1 MKILDLSPAQ
11 ASFGLQGISALD
23 SPRLQVTCPPP
34 PRCGK
39 KEKFYRTSDGSCNNI
54 YNPRWGQARTA
65 FERIVPPRYAD
76 GISSPR
82 RSVTGNEL
90 PSPRLVSQSNVPDIN
105 RPSREFTLSVMQ
117 WGQFLDHDL
126 THTPIFRFGNSSGI
140 ECCHENGQFIARS
153 SLHPE
158 CFPISIPA
166 NDPFY
171 SRFGRRCMNFV
182 RSLPTTTSNC
192 TLGHRE
198 QMNQVTHYLDGS
210 TLYGSSDED
219 QKELRT
225 GFGGLLRFQ
234 DGALLPID
242 RFIGGEDCFHSGAGL
257 GCFAAGDSR
266 VNEQPLLSIMHTI
279 WFRQH
284 NRLAK
289 ELGRLNP
296 HWSDETI
303 FQETRRIVVAQIQ
316 HIAYNEW
323 LPIVIGTSTAE
334 AYNLL
339 PLREGFTHN
348 YDRFLSA
355 QIRNEFASIGFRF
368 GHTLVEGMVRLF
380 DKSHNNRESINLF
393 EHFNRP
399 GIIYQRFDE
408 LLRVLFKQPMQS
420 FDNNIVDDLTNRLF
434 QTDTMPFGMDLISLN
449 TQRAR
454 DHATG
459 TYNDLREACGV
470 RRARTFS
477 ELRDL
482 IRPESIEVFR
492 RIYASV
498 DDIDPFVAAISE
510 ASVNGGVLGTL
521 FSCIIRDQFTRLKFG
536 DRFYYENGGME
547 TSFTEAQL
555 YEIRKTSWAS
565 IICANGDDVERVQPL
580 AFRLPG
586 PNNEK
591 VPCSSAEIPKLDLTA
606 WISAPRETYGYPSS

>member
-1 MKILDLSPAQ
+1 
-11 ASFGLQGISALD
+11 
-23 SPRLQVTCPPP
+23 
-34 PRCGK
+34 
-39 KEKFYRTSDGSCNNI
+39 N
-54 YNPRWGQARTA
+54 
-65 FERIVPPRYAD
+65 
-76 GISSPR
+76 
-82 RSVTGNEL
+82 
-90 PSPRLVSQSNVPDIN
+90 LVS
-105 RPSREFTLSVMQ
+105 
-117 WGQFLDHDL
+117 
-126 THTPIFRFGNSSGI
+126 
-140 ECCHENGQFIARS
+140 
-153 SLHPE
+153 
-158 CFPISIPA
+158 
-166 NDPFY
+166 
-171 SRFGRRCMNFV
+171 
-182 RSLPTTTSNC
+182 TT
-192 TLGHRE
+192 
-198 QMNQVTHYLDGS
+198 
-210 TLYGSSDED
+210 
-219 QKELRT
+219 
-225 GFGGLLRFQ
+225 
-234 DGALLPID
+234 
-242 RFIGGEDCFHSGAGL
+242 
-257 GCFAAGDSR
+257 
-266 VNEQPLLSIMHTI
+266 
-279 WFRQH
+279 
-284 NRLAK
+284 NRLAQ

-303 FQETRRIVVAQIQ
+303 FQETRRIIVAQIQ

-399 GIIYQRFDE
+399 GIIYRRFDE

-510 ASVNGGVLGTL
+510 ASVNGAFWEPFL
-521 FSCIIRDQFTRLKFG
+521 
-536 DRFYYENGGME
+536 
-547 TSFTEAQL
+547 AQL

>member
-1 MKILDLSPAQ
+1 MFTLQVQSYQPPINSCAASRFPCSPLVYCSPFYNEVVSQSLNCEFQPKAYGACCRFPNSGTTKYGQKPSSTDLELFLPLRIGVEIQSISVDQMRHAEHYGFKALTEQEKFEEGIKLQREGVTVTNPQRPEYGHLQFFRTSPAAKIISRGALVQGFTGLSLMKILDLSPAQ

-182 RSLPTTTSNC
+182 RSLPATTSNC

-266 VNEQPLLSIMHTI
+266 NCL
-279 WFRQH
+279 
-284 NRLAK
+284 
-289 ELGRLNP
+289 
-296 HWSDETI
+296 
-303 FQETRRIVVAQIQ
+303 QEAS
-316 HIAYNEW
+316 HSY
-323 LPIVIGTSTAE
+323 GTSTAE

-399 GIIYQRFDE
+399 GIIYRRFDE

-420 FDNNIVDDLTNRLF
+420 FDNNIVD
-434 QTDTMPFGMDLISLN
+434 
-449 TQRAR
+449 
-454 DHATG
+454 
-459 TYNDLREACGV
+459 
-470 RRARTFS
+470 
-477 ELRDL
+477 
-482 IRPESIEVFR
+482 
-492 RIYASV
+492 
-498 DDIDPFVAAISE
+498 
-510 ASVNGGVLGTL
+510 
-521 FSCIIRDQFTRLKFG
+521 
-536 DRFYYENGGME
+536 
-547 TSFTEAQL
+547 
-555 YEIRKTSWAS
+555 
-565 IICANGDDVERVQPL
+565 
-580 AFRLPG
+580 
-586 PNNEK
+586 
-591 VPCSSAEIPKLDLTA
+591 
-606 WISAPRETYGYPSS
+606 